1 MLVTMLSRLLAF
13 VVSLA
18 TLVFVVVAFWP
29 QLLGWQRTSPWSVM
43 VAPRGFALS
52 IALLIFIVLAVLGRF
67 GRPLRRILMAVGSW
81 LLVFAVATGV
91 LLYFR
96 GTGSALPSAPTRGA
110 TDNIRVLEWNT
121 MGDAPAPAA
130 IAQLAIAQQAQVVA
144 LPETTSATAADVAS
158 IMANAGFDMQS
169 LTLTYDQVYR
179 AHSTSLLISRSL
191 GTYRVANTGGG
202 TSVSPTVIATSSDG
216 GPTFIAAHVVAPSQ
230 VTMSQWTSDLTLLAA
245 LCRTPNVILAGD
257 LNATIDNL
265 QGLGTDNLG
274 NCRDAA
280 LVTHGAALGTWP
292 TWLPTLGGAA
302 IDHIMATPE
311 WTVTG
316 SLVITSVDG
325 SGSDHRPLLAQLSRT
340 N

>member
-43 VAPRGFALS
+43 VAPRGFALG
-52 IALLIFIVLAVLGRF
+52 IALVIFIVLAVLGQF

-96 GTGSALPSAPTRGA
+96 GTGVPLPGAPNRGA

-130 IAQLAIAQQAQVVA
+130 IAALAIDLQAQVVA
-144 LPETTSATAADVAS
+144 LPETTRATAADVAR
-158 IMANAGFDMQS
+158 IMAQAGRDMQP
-169 LTLTYDQVYR
+169 LTLTYDEVYR
-179 AHSTSLLISRSL
+179 AHSTSLLIARSL
-191 GTYRVANTGGG
+191 GTYRLANGDVN
-202 TSVSPTVIATSSDG
+202 TSVSPTVVATSSEG
-216 GPTFIAAHVVAPSQ
+216 GPTFIAAHVVAPSPA
-230 VTMSQWTSDLTLLAA
+230 TMAQWTSDLTLLSG
-245 LCRTPNVILAGD
+245 LCRAPNVILAGD
-257 LNATIDNL
+257 LNATIDNM

-302 IDHIMATPE
+302 IDHILATSE

-316 SLVITSVDG
+316 STVITSVDG
-325 SGSDHRPLLAQLSRT
+325 SGSDHRPLLAQLSRR